1 MRREGFRVVEISR
14 ALGVVTGTVYKWLRN
29 AKSTSEEQA
38 TTGGQRGRPK
48 GAGAKLTPEQAQ
60 EIRRLIIDKN
70 PPQLKFNFA
79 LWTRRA
85 VKALIKRQ
93 YQIELSLHT
102 VGVYLRSWGLSVQR
116 PARRAIE
123 RNDQRVLQWKSEQ
136 YPEIAKR
143 AKLEGAV
150 IYWADETAVKHDI
163 NWVTGYSLKGQT
175 PILNFPAFH
184 PLKSLQNLTLR

>member
-1 MRREGFRVVEISR
+1 MKATDARRHSPEKFEILRERGFAMRREGFRVAEISR

-29 AKSTSEEQA
+29 AEKTSGEQA

-48 GAGAKLTPEQAQ
+48 GVGAKLAPEQAQ

-70 PPQLKFNFA
+70 PQQLKFDLA

-85 VKALIKRQ
+85 VKALIRRQ

-102 VGVYLRSWGLSVQR
+102 LGVYLRSWGLSVQR
-116 PARRAIE
+116 PVRRAIE

-150 IYWADETAVKHDI
+150 IYGPTRQQL
-163 NWVTGYSLKGQT
+163 NMT
-175 PILNFPAFH
+175 PIG
-184 PLKSLQNLTLR
+184 